1 MKLAVFPLSFL
12 LAFLDATLHASDGF
26 VPDEVPE
33 AKPVAQ
39 TASAEEQS
47 SAESSQPGRI
57 QTRTFK
63 LSHVSAV
70 EIAEKFNNMWNGEF
84 GQVWKVSKMA
94 VPFEASN
101 MIMVTAPLPIL
112 DACQKTIRELD
123 VEIPQVYVEARFVEL
138 SNNVH
143 RDLGID
149 WSMLDG
155 MRGSVTLGGGIR
167 SHRLGKG
174 VQNYKS
180 TSTTQTG
187 GTEYNLTGS
196 DGDISYFNGTLNFNE
211 LYLVLDALEANEDA
225 RIFSNPKII
234 VTSGKKATVD
244 MTTKYPNVKISAKR
258 TTGASGSD
266 SVDLDMQMAE
276 IPGEDKMM
284 FAKESFF
291 SWGISLEVVPRI
303 STNGLIN
310 VTIVPTISDQVDWV
324 AAGTQGREDSET
336 ISSKYPVIDVQRL
349 ITQFNMASGSTAVIG
364 GLSRTIEEQR
374 DSGIPYL
381 SKIPF
386 IGDKLFGGKQ
396 RHKTQKEIIVFV
408 TVGLVDPRRMS
419 NDAGLPKNAVLGR
432 QYTEGKKLEPGDMPD
447 EFLQGQNSIDIR
459 SLEEQAK
466 QPIKAIPAGD
476 DSSRFIPFLNNNNK
490 R

>member
-1 MKLAVFPLSFL
+1 MKSITTFFLFSAFIFFSVASLASVE
-12 LAFLDATLHASDGF
+12 F
-26 VPDEVPE
+26 VPDEPAEVKPAAE
-33 AKPVAQ
+33 AAAEQEQ
-39 TASAEEQS
+39 TSDENPI
-47 SAESSQPGRI
+47 PGRI

-101 MIMVTAPLPIL
+101 MIMVTAPIPIL
-112 DACQKTIRELD
+112 QACEKAIKELD

-138 SNNVH
+138 ENNVQ

-155 MRGSVTLGGGIR
+155 MRGSVQLGGGLKSR
-167 SHRLGKG
+167 RLGRG
-174 VQNYKS
+174 ITDYKMPAEDS
-180 TSTTQTG
+180 T
-187 GTEYNLTGS
+187 GTYTVSGK
-196 DGDISYFNGTLNFNE
+196 DGDITYFNGTLNFNE
-211 LYLVLDALEANEDA
+211 LYLVLHALEANEDA
-225 RIFSNPKII
+225 KIFSNPKII

-258 TTGASGSD
+258 TVTGTD
-266 SVDLDMQMAE
+266 NTSVDLDMQMAD

-291 SWGISLEVVPRI
+291 SWGISLEVIPRI

-310 VTIVPTISDQVDWV
+310 VSIVPTISDQVDWV
-324 AAGTQGREDSET
+324 SAGTQGKEESET
-336 ISSKYPVIDVQRL
+336 ISSKYPVIGVQRL

-364 GLSRTIEEQR
+364 GLSRTVEEQR

-381 SKIPF
+381 SKIPW
-386 IGDKLFGGKQ
+386 IGDVLFGGKQ

-419 NDAGLPKNAVLGR
+419 KDAGLPKNAVLGR

-447 EFLQGQNSIDIR
+447 EFLQGQNSIDTR
-459 SLEEQAK
+459 SLEEQAR
-466 QPIKAIPAGD
+466 QPIKSMPDGD
-476 DSSRFIPFLNNNNK
+476 DSTMFIPIINNK
-490 R
+490 EK

>member
-1 MKLAVFPLSFL
+1 MKSITTFFLFSAFIFFSVASLASVE
-12 LAFLDATLHASDGF
+12 F
-26 VPDEVPE
+26 VPDEPAEVKPAAE
-33 AKPVAQ
+33 AAAEQEQ
-39 TASAEEQS
+39 TSDENPI
-47 SAESSQPGRI
+47 PGRI

-101 MIMVTAPLPIL
+101 MIMVTAPIPIL
-112 DACQKTIRELD
+112 QACEKAIKELD

-138 SNNVH
+138 ENNVQ

-155 MRGSVTLGGGIR
+155 MRGSVQLGGGLKSR
-167 SHRLGKG
+167 RLGRG
-174 VQNYKS
+174 ITDYKMPAEDS
-180 TSTTQTG
+180 T
-187 GTEYNLTGS
+187 GTYTVSGK
-196 DGDISYFNGTLNFNE
+196 DGDITYFNGTLNFNE
-211 LYLVLDALEANEDA
+211 LYLVLHALEANEDA
-225 RIFSNPKII
+225 KIFSNPKII

-258 TTGASGSD
+258 TVTGTD
-266 SVDLDMQMAE
+266 NTSVDLDMQMAD

-291 SWGISLEVVPRI
+291 SWGISLEVIPRI

-310 VTIVPTISDQVDWV
+310 VSIVPTISDQVDWV
-324 AAGTQGREDSET
+324 SAGTQGKEESET
-336 ISSKYPVIDVQRL
+336 ISSKYPVIGVQRL

-364 GLSRTIEEQR
+364 GLSRTVEEQR

-381 SKIPF
+381 SKIPW
-386 IGDKLFGGKQ
+386 IGDVLFGGKQ

-419 NDAGLPKNAVLGR
+419 KDAGLPKNAVLGR

-447 EFLQGQNSIDIR
+447 EFLQGQNSIDTR
-459 SLEEQAK
+459 SLEEQAR
-466 QPIKAIPAGD
+466 QPIKSMPDGD
-476 DSSRFIPFLNNNNK
+476 DSTMFIPFINNK
-490 R
+490 EK

>member
-1 MKLAVFPLSFL
+1 MKSITTFFLFSAFIFFSVASLASVE
-12 LAFLDATLHASDGF
+12 F
-26 VPDEVPE
+26 VPDETAEVKPAAE
-33 AKPVAQ
+33 AASEQEQ
-39 TASAEEQS
+39 TSDENPI
-47 SAESSQPGRI
+47 PGRI

-101 MIMVTAPLPIL
+101 MIMVTAPIPIL
-112 DACQKTIRELD
+112 QACEKAIKELD

-138 SNNVH
+138 ENNVQ

-155 MRGSVTLGGGIR
+155 MRGSVQLGGGLKSR
-167 SHRLGKG
+167 RLGRG
-174 VQNYKS
+174 ITDYKMPAEDS
-180 TSTTQTG
+180 T
-187 GTEYNLTGS
+187 GTYTVSGK
-196 DGDISYFNGTLNFNE
+196 DGDITYFNGTLNFNE
-211 LYLVLDALEANEDA
+211 LYLVLHALEANEDA
-225 RIFSNPKII
+225 KIFSNPKII

-258 TTGASGSD
+258 TVTGTD
-266 SVDLDMQMAE
+266 NTSVDLDMQMAD

-291 SWGISLEVVPRI
+291 SWGISLEVIPRI

-310 VTIVPTISDQVDWV
+310 VSIVPTISDQVDWV
-324 AAGTQGREDSET
+324 SAGTQGKEESET
-336 ISSKYPVIDVQRL
+336 ISSKYPVIGVQRL

-364 GLSRTIEEQR
+364 GLSRTVEEQR

-381 SKIPF
+381 SKIPW
-386 IGDKLFGGKQ
+386 IGDVLFGGKQ

-419 NDAGLPKNAVLGR
+419 KDAGLPKNAVLGR

-447 EFLQGQNSIDIR
+447 EFLQGQNSIDTR
-459 SLEEQAK
+459 SLEEQAR
-466 QPIKAIPAGD
+466 QPIKSMPDGD
-476 DSSRFIPFLNNNNK
+476 DSTMFIPFINNK
-490 R
+490 EK

>member
-1 MKLAVFPLSFL
+1 
-12 LAFLDATLHASDGF
+12 
-26 VPDEVPE
+26 
-33 AKPVAQ
+33 
-39 TASAEEQS
+39 
-47 SAESSQPGRI
+47 
-57 QTRTFK
+57 
-63 LSHVSAV
+63 
-70 EIAEKFNNMWNGEF
+70 MWNGEF

-101 MIMVTAPLPIL
+101 MIMVTAPIPIL
-112 DACQKTIRELD
+112 QACEKAIKELD

-138 SNNVH
+138 ENNVQ

-155 MRGSVTLGGGIR
+155 MRGSVQLGGGLKSR
-167 SHRLGKG
+167 RLGRG
-174 VQNYKS
+174 ITDYKMPAEDS
-180 TSTTQTG
+180 T
-187 GTEYNLTGS
+187 GTYTVSGK
-196 DGDISYFNGTLNFNE
+196 DGDITYFNGTLNFNE
-211 LYLVLDALEANEDA
+211 LYLVLHALEANEDA
-225 RIFSNPKII
+225 KIFSNPKII

-258 TTGASGSD
+258 TVTGTD
-266 SVDLDMQMAE
+266 NTSVDLDMQMAD

-291 SWGISLEVVPRI
+291 SWGISLEVIPRI

-310 VTIVPTISDQVDWV
+310 VSIVPTISDQVDWV
-324 AAGTQGREDSET
+324 SAGTQGKEESET
-336 ISSKYPVIDVQRL
+336 ISSKYPVIGVQRL

-364 GLSRTIEEQR
+364 GLSRTVEEQR

-381 SKIPF
+381 SKIPW
-386 IGDKLFGGKQ
+386 IGDVLFGGKQ

-419 NDAGLPKNAVLGR
+419 KDAGLPKNAVLGR

-447 EFLQGQNSIDIR
+447 EFLQGQNSIDTR
-459 SLEEQAK
+459 SLEEQAR
-466 QPIKAIPAGD
+466 QPIKSMPDGD
-476 DSSRFIPFLNNNNK
+476 DSTMFIPFINNK
-490 R
+490 EK

>member
-1 MKLAVFPLSFL
+1 MKSITTFFLFSAFIFFSVASLASVE
-12 LAFLDATLHASDGF
+12 F
-26 VPDEVPE
+26 VPDEPAEVKPAAE
-33 AKPVAQ
+33 AAAEQEQTSDENPV
-39 TASAEEQS
+39 
-47 SAESSQPGRI
+47 PGRI

-101 MIMVTAPLPIL
+101 MIMVTAPMPIL
-112 DACQKTIRELD
+112 QACEKAIKELD

-138 SNNVH
+138 ENNVQ

-155 MRGSVTLGGGIR
+155 MRGSVQLGGGLKSR
-167 SHRLGKG
+167 RLGRG
-174 VQNYKS
+174 ITDYKMPAEDS
-180 TSTTQTG
+180 T
-187 GTEYNLTGS
+187 GTYTVSGK
-196 DGDISYFNGTLNFNE
+196 DGDITYFNGTLNFNE
-211 LYLVLDALEANEDA
+211 LYLVLHALEANEDA
-225 RIFSNPKII
+225 KIFSNPKII

-258 TTGASGSD
+258 TVTGTD
-266 SVDLDMQMAE
+266 NTSVDLDMQMAD

-291 SWGISLEVVPRI
+291 SWGISLEVIPRI

-310 VTIVPTISDQVDWV
+310 VSIVPTISDQVDWV
-324 AAGTQGREDSET
+324 SAGTQGKEESET
-336 ISSKYPVIDVQRL
+336 ISSKYPVIGVQRL

-364 GLSRTIEEQR
+364 GLSRTVEEQR

-381 SKIPF
+381 SKIPW
-386 IGDKLFGGKQ
+386 IGDVLFGGKQ

-419 NDAGLPKNAVLGR
+419 KDAGLPKNAVLGR

-447 EFLQGQNSIDIR
+447 EFLQGQNSIDTR
-459 SLEEQAK
+459 SLEEQAR
-466 QPIKAIPAGD
+466 QPIKSMPEGD
-476 DSSRFIPFLNNNNK
+476 DSAMFIPFINNK
-490 R
+490 EK

>member
-1 MKLAVFPLSFL
+1 MKSITTFFLFSAFIFFSVASLASVE
-12 LAFLDATLHASDGF
+12 F
-26 VPDEVPE
+26 VPDEPAEVKPAAE
-33 AKPVAQ
+33 AAAEQEQ
-39 TASAEEQS
+39 TSDENPI
-47 SAESSQPGRI
+47 PGRI

-101 MIMVTAPLPIL
+101 MIMVTAPIPIL
-112 DACQKTIRELD
+112 QACEKAIKELD

-138 SNNVH
+138 ENNVQ

-149 WSMLDG
+149 WSMLGG
-155 MRGSVTLGGGIR
+155 MRGSVQLGGGLKSR
-167 SHRLGKG
+167 RLGRG
-174 VQNYKS
+174 ITDYKMPAEDS
-180 TSTTQTG
+180 T
-187 GTEYNLTGS
+187 GTYTVSGK
-196 DGDISYFNGTLNFNE
+196 DGDITYFNGTLNFNE
-211 LYLVLDALEANEDA
+211 LYLVLHALEANEDA
-225 RIFSNPKII
+225 KIFSNPKII

-258 TTGASGSD
+258 TVTGTD
-266 SVDLDMQMAE
+266 NTSVDLDMQMAD

-291 SWGISLEVVPRI
+291 SWGISLEVIPRI

-310 VTIVPTISDQVDWV
+310 VSIVPTISDQVDWV
-324 AAGTQGREDSET
+324 SAGTQGKEESET
-336 ISSKYPVIDVQRL
+336 ISSKYPVIGVQRL

-364 GLSRTIEEQR
+364 GLSRTVEEQR

-381 SKIPF
+381 SKIPW
-386 IGDKLFGGKQ
+386 IGDVLFGGKQ

-419 NDAGLPKNAVLGR
+419 KDAGLPKNAVLGR

-447 EFLQGQNSIDIR
+447 EFLQGQNSIDTR
-459 SLEEQAK
+459 SLEEQAR
-466 QPIKAIPAGD
+466 QPIKSMPDGD
-476 DSSRFIPFLNNNNK
+476 DSTMFIPFINNK
-490 R
+490 EK

>member
-1 MKLAVFPLSFL
+1 MKSITTTFLFSAFIFFSVASLASVE
-12 LAFLDATLHASDGF
+12 F
-26 VPDEVPE
+26 VPDEPAEVKPAAE
-33 AKPVAQ
+33 AASEQEQ
-39 TASAEEQS
+39 TSDENPI
-47 SAESSQPGRI
+47 PGRI

-112 DACQKTIRELD
+112 QACEKAIKELD

-138 SNNVH
+138 ENNVQ

-155 MRGSVTLGGGIR
+155 MRGSVQLGGGLKSR
-167 SHRLGKG
+167 RLGRG
-174 VQNYKS
+174 ITDYKMPAEDS
-180 TSTTQTG
+180 T
-187 GTEYNLTGS
+187 GTYTVSGK
-196 DGDISYFNGTLNFNE
+196 DGDITYFNGTLNFNE
-211 LYLVLDALEANEDA
+211 LYLVLHALEANEDA
-225 RIFSNPKII
+225 KIFSNPKII

-258 TTGASGSD
+258 TVTGTD
-266 SVDLDMQMAE
+266 NTSVDLDMQMAD

-291 SWGISLEVVPRI
+291 SWGISLEVIPRI

-310 VTIVPTISDQVDWV
+310 VSIVPTISDQVDWV
-324 AAGTQGREDSET
+324 SAGTQGKEESET
-336 ISSKYPVIDVQRL
+336 ISSKYPVIGVQRL

-364 GLSRTIEEQR
+364 GLSRTVEEQR

-381 SKIPF
+381 SKIPW
-386 IGDKLFGGKQ
+386 IGDVLFGGKQ

-419 NDAGLPKNAVLGR
+419 KDAGLPKNAVLGR

-447 EFLQGQNSIDIR
+447 EFLQGQNSIDTR
-459 SLEEQAK
+459 SLEEQAR
-466 QPIKAIPAGD
+466 QPIKSMPDGD
-476 DSSRFIPFLNNNNK
+476 DSTMFIPFINNK
-490 R
+490 EK